1 MFIESIEEN
10 GLRLKYRTKKLKRFL
25 KYLLILFFI
34 PFLSFTFVS
43 LLFSSEKS
51 ITWLFESVSEELGY
65 KSKILVSDLDWSL
78 TKSRI
83 SLSEFSIQEEDR
95 GNSIYSDSVVLT
107 IDLLNVVSSIDL
119 YPFNLIKQKNFLLVE
134 LDKVTVQLKN
144 FDLNESYS
152 RNKFTN
158 FILNNSLS
166 RLEELNIKGSI
177 KEVDIP
183 KYFYLFSN
191 TDDKGNPQK
200 INIEDSLISTIKLG
214 PLELEETR
222 LKMNASSKNLEFV
235 ASNSEFEGIVIVKQ
249 PIKDGI
255 EIALSSLKLNSENF
269 NNSNLFVYLLDNLTI
284 PISFS
289 VDKLFFNE
297 KDIGRLSFLVSK
309 DEERLSFKNMKFNG
323 LGLDLGRSLK
333 DESGERSLLSIFRA
347 DDLVNTGFEGNIST
361 KYLTESLLSL
371 EEESNKELNFLAG
384 ASNFNLDINWEGL
397 PSQFDVNK
405 IQGNLSFRVDD
416 FVTKEVESDF
426 IGSSDF
432 LKLISLFNVSNTF
445 GDLTNINFKE
455 KFNKGFQADRVEGSL
470 EFKRDQIKT
479 SNPIVFKSGS
489 GEFKWDGFIQKT
501 KEGEFNNLD
510 FDIVIT
516 LPLREYLPAYALILG
531 GPVTAATV
539 FIAGKAFK
547 KPLNKLSSGKWKIT
561 GTIEEPI
568 TEFVEWFE

>member
-1 MFIESIEEN
+1 M
-10 GLRLKYRTKKLKRFL
+10 KRFL
-25 KYLLILFFI
+25 KYLLILLFI

-43 LLFSSEKS
+43 LLFSNEKS

-65 KSKILVSDLDWSL
+65 QSKILVSGLDWSL

-107 IDLLNVVSSIDL
+107 IDLLNIVSSIDL
-119 YPFNLIKQKNFLLVE
+119 YPFHLIKQKNFLLAE
-134 LDKVTVQLKN
+134 IDEATVQLKN
-144 FDLNESYS
+144 FDLNEISS
-152 RNKFTN
+152 RNKVSN
-158 FILNNSLS
+158 FILKNSLL
-166 RLEELNIKGSI
+166 RLDKLNIKGSI

-191 TDDKGNPQK
+191 TNDKGNPQK
-200 INIEDSLISTIKLG
+200 ISIKDLLISTIKLG
-214 PLELEETR
+214 PLELQETR
-222 LKMNASSKNLEFV
+222 LKMKASSKNLEFE
-235 ASNSEFEGIVIVKQ
+235 ASNSEFEGILIVNK
-249 PIKDGI
+249 PIKDGL
-255 EIALSSLKLNSENF
+255 EITLSSLKLNSENF

-289 VDKLFFNE
+289 IDKLFLKE

-309 DEERLSFKNMKFNG
+309 DAEKLSFKNIVFNG
-323 LGLDLGRSLK
+323 LGLDLGKSL
-333 DESGERSLLSIFRA
+333 DYESKERSLLSVFQKDNLINSR
-347 DDLVNTGFEGNIST
+347 FEGNIST
-361 KYLTESLLSL
+361 KNLTESILGL

-384 ASNFNLDINWEGL
+384 EGNFNLDIYWEGL

-455 KFNKGFQADRVEGSL
+455 KFNKGFQVDRVEGSL

-479 SNPIVFKSGS
+479 SSPIVFKSGS

-501 KEGEFNNLD
+501 KKGELDNLD

-561 GTIEEPI
+561 GTIENPN

>member
-1 MFIESIEEN
+1 MSTEFIEEN
-10 GLRLKYRTKKLKRFL
+10 GLRLKCRTKKLKRFL

-83 SLSEFSIQEEDR
+83 SLSELSIQEKDR
-95 GNSIYSDSVVLT
+95 GNSIYSDSVVLS

-119 YPFNLIKQKNFLLVE
+119 YPLNLIKQKNFLLIE

-152 RNKFTN
+152 RNKLTN
-158 FILNNSLS
+158 FILNNSQL

-177 KEVDIP
+177 KEVNIP
-183 KYFYLFSN
+183 KYFYLFSS

-200 INIEDSLISTIKLG
+200 INIEDSLISKIKLG

-235 ASNSEFEGIVIVKQ
+235 ASNSEIEGIILVKQ
-249 PIKDGI
+249 PIQNGI
-255 EIALSSLKLNSENF
+255 EIVLSSLKLNTESF
-269 NNSNLFVYLLDNLTI
+269 NNPNLFVYLLDNLTI

-289 VDKLFFNE
+289 VDKLFLKE
-297 KDIGRLSFLVSK
+297 KYIGRLSLLVSK
-309 DEERLSFKNMKFNG
+309 DEGKLFFKNIVFNG
-323 LGLDLGRSLK
+323 LVLDLRKSLNN
-333 DESGERSLLSIFRA
+333 ELAEGGLLSIFRK
-347 DDLVNTGFEGNIST
+347 DDLVHSGFEGNIST
-361 KYLTESLLSL
+361 KDLTESFLGY
-371 EEESNKELNFLAG
+371 EGQSNKELNFIAG
-384 ASNFNLDINWEGL
+384 PGNLNLDINWEGV
-397 PSQFDVNK
+397 PSEFDVNK
-405 IQGNLSFRVDD
+405 IQGNVSFRVDD
-416 FVTKEVESDF
+416 FVTKEVESEL
-426 IGSSDF
+426 IGSSDL

-445 GDLTNINFKE
+445 GDLTNLNFKE

-470 EFKRDQIKT
+470 EFKRDRIKT
-479 SNPIVFKSGS
+479 ASPIIFQSGS
-489 GEFKWDGFIQKT
+489 GEFKWDGFIEKT
-501 KEGEFNNLD
+501 KEGELGNLD

-531 GPVTAATV
+531 GPVTAVTV
-539 FIAGKAFK
+539 LIAGKAFK
-547 KPLNKLSSGKWKIT
+547 KPLNKLSSGKWKVT
-561 GTIEEPI
+561 GTTEDPN

>member
-1 MFIESIEEN
+1 M
-10 GLRLKYRTKKLKRFL
+10 KRFL
-25 KYLLILFFI
+25 KYLLILLFI

-43 LLFSSEKS
+43 LLFSNEKS

-65 KSKILVSDLDWSL
+65 QSKILVSGLDWSS

-107 IDLLNVVSSIDL
+107 IDLLNIVSSIDL
-119 YPFNLIKQKNFLLVE
+119 YPFHLIKQKNFLLAE
-134 LDKVTVQLKN
+134 IDKATVQLKN
-144 FDLNESYS
+144 FDLNEISS
-152 RNKFTN
+152 RNKVSN
-158 FILNNSLS
+158 FILKNSLL
-166 RLEELNIKGSI
+166 RLDELNIKGSI

-191 TDDKGNPQK
+191 TNDKGNPQK
-200 INIEDSLISTIKLG
+200 ISIKDLLISTIKLG
-214 PLELEETR
+214 PLELQETR
-222 LKMNASSKNLEFV
+222 LKMKASSKNLEFE
-235 ASNSEFEGIVIVKQ
+235 ASNSEFEGILIVNK
-249 PIKDGI
+249 PIKNGL
-255 EIALSSLKLNSENF
+255 EITLSSLKLNSENF

-289 VDKLFFNE
+289 IDKLFLKE

-309 DEERLSFKNMKFNG
+309 DAEKLSFKNIVFNG
-323 LGLDLGRSLK
+323 LGLDLGKSL
-333 DESGERSLLSIFRA
+333 DYESKERSLLSVFQKDNLINSR
-347 DDLVNTGFEGNIST
+347 FEGNIST
-361 KYLTESLLSL
+361 KNLTESILGL

-384 ASNFNLDINWEGL
+384 EGNFNLDIYWEGL

-416 FVTKEVESDF
+416 FEIKEAESDF

-455 KFNKGFQADRVEGSL
+455 KFNKGFQVDRVEGSL

-479 SNPIVFKSGS
+479 SSPIVFKSGS

-501 KEGEFNNLD
+501 KEGELDNLD

-561 GTIEEPI
+561 GTIEDPK
-568 TEFVEWFE
+568 TEFEEWFE

>member
-1 MFIESIEEN
+1 M
-10 GLRLKYRTKKLKRFL
+10 KRFL
-25 KYLLILFFI
+25 IYLLILFFV
-34 PFLSFTFVS
+34 PFLSFTSVS

-51 ITWLFESVSEELGY
+51 ITWLFESVSKELGY
-65 KSKILVSDLDWSL
+65 QSNILVSDLDWSL

-83 SLSEFSIQEEDR
+83 VLDELSIQDEER
-95 GNSIYSDSVVLT
+95 GNSIYTDSAVLS
-107 IDLLNVVSSIDL
+107 INLLNIVSSIDL
-119 YPFNLIKQKNFLLVE
+119 YPFNLIEQKNFLLVE
-134 LDKVTVQLKN
+134 LVNATVQLKN
-144 FDLNESYS
+144 FNLNESYS

-158 FILNNSLS
+158 FILNNSQL
-166 RLEELNIKGSI
+166 RLDELNIKGSI

-191 TDDKGNPQK
+191 TEEKGNPQK
-200 INIEDSLISTIKLG
+200 ISIEDSLISTIKLG
-214 PLELEETR
+214 PLELQETR
-222 LKMNASSKNLEFV
+222 LKMKASSKNQEFV

-255 EIALSSLKLNSENF
+255 EITLSSLKLSSKNF

-289 VDKLFFNE
+289 VDKLFLRE

-309 DEERLSFKNMKFNG
+309 DEERLSFKKIVFSG
-323 LGLDLGRSLK
+323 FGLDLGKRLE
-333 DESGERSLLSIFRA
+333 DEPSERSLLSIFRK
-347 DDLVNTGFEGNIST
+347 DDQVNTRFQGNIST
-361 KYLTESLLSL
+361 KNLTDSLLGL
-371 EEESNKELNFLAG
+371 EEEGDKGLNFLAG
-384 ASNFNLDINWEGL
+384 AGNLNLDINWEGL

-405 IQGNLSFRVDD
+405 IQGNLSFRADD

-432 LKLISLFNVSNTF
+432 LKIISLFNISNTF

-479 SNPIVFKSGS
+479 SSPIVFKSGS

-501 KEGEFNNLD
+501 KEGELDNLD

-561 GTIEEPI
+561 GTIEDPN

>member
-1 MFIESIEEN
+1 M
-10 GLRLKYRTKKLKRFL
+10 KRFL
-25 KYLLILFFI
+25 KYLVILLFI
-34 PFLSFTFVS
+34 PFLSFTLVS

-51 ITWLFESVSEELGY
+51 VTWLFEAISEELGY
-65 KSKILVSDLDWSL
+65 QGKILVSDLDWSL

-83 SLSEFSIQEEDR
+83 SLSELTIQQEDR
-95 GNSIYSDSVVLT
+95 GNSIYSDSVVVS
-107 IDLLNVVSSIDL
+107 IDLFNLVSSIDL
-119 YPFNLIKQKNFLLVE
+119 YPFSLIKPKNFLLVE
-134 LDKVTVQLKN
+134 LGKATFQLKN

-158 FILNNSLS
+158 FILNNSQL
-166 RLEELNIKGSI
+166 RLDELNIKGSI

-200 INIEDSLISTIKLG
+200 ISIEDSLISTIKLG
-214 PLELEETR
+214 PLELQETK
-222 LKMNASSKNLEFV
+222 LKMKASSKNLEFV

-249 PIKDGI
+249 PINDGI
-255 EIALSSLKLNSENF
+255 EIALSSLKLTSENF
-269 NNSNLFVYLLDNLTI
+269 NNSNLFAYLLDNLTI

-289 VDKLFFNE
+289 VDKLFLKE

-309 DEERLSFKNMKFNG
+309 DEERLSFKNIVFNG
-323 LGLDLGRSLK
+323 LGLDLGKNLK
-333 DESGERSLLSIFRA
+333 DESKERSLLSIFRK
-347 DDLVNTGFEGNIST
+347 DDLVNSGFEGNIST
-361 KYLTESLLSL
+361 KNLTESILGL
-371 EEESNKELNFLAG
+371 EGESNKELNFLAG

-416 FVTKEVESDF
+416 FETKEAESDF
-426 IGSSDF
+426 IGLSDF

-479 SNPIVFKSGS
+479 TSPIIFQSGS
-489 GEFKWDGFIQKT
+489 GEFKWDGFIEKT
-501 KEGEFNNLD
+501 KEGELGNLD

-531 GPVTAATV
+531 GPVTAVTV
-539 FIAGKAFK
+539 LIAGKAFK
-547 KPLNKLSSGKWKIT
+547 KPLNKLSSGKWKVT
-561 GTIEEPI
+561 GTTEDPN

>member
-1 MFIESIEEN
+1 M
-10 GLRLKYRTKKLKRFL
+10 KRFL

-51 ITWLFESVSEELGY
+51 ITWLFESVSKELGY
-65 KSKILVSDLDWSL
+65 QSNILVSDLDWSL

-83 SLSEFSIQEEDR
+83 VLDELSIQDEER
-95 GNSIYSDSVVLT
+95 GNSIYTDSAVLS
-107 IDLLNVVSSIDL
+107 INLLNIVSSIDL
-119 YPFNLIKQKNFLLVE
+119 YPFNLIEQKNFLLVE
-134 LDKVTVQLKN
+134 LVNATVQLKN
-144 FDLNESYS
+144 FNLNESYS

-158 FILNNSLS
+158 FILNNSQL
-166 RLEELNIKGSI
+166 RLDELNIKGSI

-191 TDDKGNPQK
+191 TEEKGNPQK
-200 INIEDSLISTIKLG
+200 ISIEDSLISTIKLG
-214 PLELEETR
+214 PLELQETR
-222 LKMNASSKNLEFV
+222 LKMKASSKNQEFV

-255 EIALSSLKLNSENF
+255 EITLSSLKLSSKNF

-289 VDKLFFNE
+289 VDKLFLRE

-309 DEERLSFKNMKFNG
+309 DEERLSFKKIVFSG
-323 LGLDLGRSLK
+323 FGLDLGKRLE
-333 DESGERSLLSIFRA
+333 DEPSERSLLSIFRK
-347 DDLVNTGFEGNIST
+347 DDQVNTRFQGNIST
-361 KYLTESLLSL
+361 KNLTDSLLGL
-371 EEESNKELNFLAG
+371 EEEGDKGLNFLAG
-384 ASNFNLDINWEGL
+384 AGNLNLDINWEGL

-405 IQGNLSFRVDD
+405 IQGNLSFRADD

-432 LKLISLFNVSNTF
+432 LKIISLFNVSNTF

-479 SNPIVFKSGS
+479 SSPIVFKSGS

-501 KEGEFNNLD
+501 KEGELDNLD

-561 GTIEEPI
+561 GTIEDPN

>member
-1 MFIESIEEN
+1 M
-10 GLRLKYRTKKLKRFL
+10 KRFL
-25 KYLLILFFI
+25 IYLLILFFV
-34 PFLSFTFVS
+34 PFLSFTSVS

-51 ITWLFESVSEELGY
+51 ITWLFESVSKELGY
-65 KSKILVSDLDWSL
+65 QSNILVSDLDWSL

-83 SLSEFSIQEEDR
+83 VLDELSIQDEER
-95 GNSIYSDSVVLT
+95 GNSIYTDSAVLS
-107 IDLLNVVSSIDL
+107 INLLNIVSSIDL
-119 YPFNLIKQKNFLLVE
+119 YPFNLIEQKNFLLVE
-134 LDKVTVQLKN
+134 LVNATVQLKN
-144 FDLNESYS
+144 FNLNESYS

-158 FILNNSLS
+158 FILNNSQL
-166 RLEELNIKGSI
+166 RLDELNIKGSI

-191 TDDKGNPQK
+191 TEEKGNPQK
-200 INIEDSLISTIKLG
+200 ISIEDSLISTIKLG
-214 PLELEETR
+214 PLELQETR
-222 LKMNASSKNLEFV
+222 LKMKASSKNQEFV

-255 EIALSSLKLNSENF
+255 EITLSSLKLSSKNF

-289 VDKLFFNE
+289 VDKLFLRE

-309 DEERLSFKNMKFNG
+309 DEERLSFKKIVFSG
-323 LGLDLGRSLK
+323 FGLDLGKRLE
-333 DESGERSLLSIFRA
+333 DEPSERSLLSIFRK
-347 DDLVNTGFEGNIST
+347 DDQVNTRFQGNIST
-361 KYLTESLLSL
+361 KNLTDSLLGL
-371 EEESNKELNFLAG
+371 EEEGDKGLNFLAG
-384 ASNFNLDINWEGL
+384 AGNLNLDINWEGL

-405 IQGNLSFRVDD
+405 IQGNLSFRADD

-432 LKLISLFNVSNTF
+432 LKIISLFNVSNTF

-479 SNPIVFKSGS
+479 SSPIVFKSGS

-501 KEGEFNNLD
+501 KEGELDNLD

-561 GTIEEPI
+561 GTIEDPN

>member
-1 MFIESIEEN
+1 M
-10 GLRLKYRTKKLKRFL
+10 KRFL

-65 KSKILVSDLDWSL
+65 QSNILVSDLDWSL

-83 SLSEFSIQEEDR
+83 VLGELSIQDEER
-95 GNSIYSDSVVLT
+95 GNSIYTDSAVLS
-107 IDLLNVVSSIDL
+107 INLLNIVSSIDL
-119 YPFNLIKQKNFLLVE
+119 YPFNLIEQKNFLLVE
-134 LDKVTVQLKN
+134 LVNATVQLKN
-144 FDLNESYS
+144 FNLNESYS

-158 FILNNSLS
+158 FILNNSQL
-166 RLEELNIKGSI
+166 RLDELNIKGSI

-191 TDDKGNPQK
+191 TEGKGNPQK
-200 INIEDSLISTIKLG
+200 ISIEDSLISTIKLG
-214 PLELEETR
+214 PLELQETR
-222 LKMNASSKNLEFV
+222 LKMKASSKNQEFV

-255 EIALSSLKLNSENF
+255 EITLSSLKLSSKNF

-289 VDKLFFNE
+289 VDKLFLRE

-309 DEERLSFKNMKFNG
+309 DEERLSFKKIVFSG
-323 LGLDLGRSLK
+323 FGLDLGKRLE
-333 DESGERSLLSIFRA
+333 DEPSERSLLSIFRK
-347 DDLVNTGFEGNIST
+347 DDQVNTRFQGDIST
-361 KYLTESLLSL
+361 KNLTDSLLGL
-371 EEESNKELNFLAG
+371 EEEGDKGLNFLAG
-384 ASNFNLDINWEGL
+384 AGNFNLDINWEGL

-405 IQGNLSFRVDD
+405 IQGNLSFRADD

-432 LKLISLFNVSNTF
+432 LKIISLFNVSNTF

-479 SNPIVFKSGS
+479 SSPIVFKSGS

-501 KEGEFNNLD
+501 KEGELDNLD

-561 GTIEEPI
+561 GTIEDPN

>member
-1 MFIESIEEN
+1 M
-10 GLRLKYRTKKLKRFL
+10 KRFL
-25 KYLLILFFI
+25 IYLLILFFV
-34 PFLSFTFVS
+34 PFLSFTSVS

-51 ITWLFESVSEELGY
+51 ITWLFESVSKELGY
-65 KSKILVSDLDWSL
+65 QSNILVSDLDWSL

-83 SLSEFSIQEEDR
+83 VLDELSIQDEER
-95 GNSIYSDSVVLT
+95 GNSIYTDSAVLS
-107 IDLLNVVSSIDL
+107 INLLNIVSSIDL
-119 YPFNLIKQKNFLLVE
+119 YPFNLIEQKNFLLVE
-134 LDKVTVQLKN
+134 LVNATVQLKN
-144 FDLNESYS
+144 FNLNESYS

-158 FILNNSLS
+158 FILNNSQL
-166 RLEELNIKGSI
+166 RLDELNIKGSI

-191 TDDKGNPQK
+191 TEEKGNPQK
-200 INIEDSLISTIKLG
+200 ISIEDSLISTIKLG
-214 PLELEETR
+214 PLELQETR
-222 LKMNASSKNLEFV
+222 LKMKASSKNQEFV

-255 EIALSSLKLNSENF
+255 EITLSSLKLSSKNF

-289 VDKLFFNE
+289 VDKLFLRE

-309 DEERLSFKNMKFNG
+309 DEERLSFKKIVFSG
-323 LGLDLGRSLK
+323 FGLDLGKRLE
-333 DESGERSLLSIFRA
+333 DEPSERSLLSIFRK
-347 DDLVNTGFEGNIST
+347 DDQVNTRFQGNIST
-361 KYLTESLLSL
+361 KNLTDSLLGL
-371 EEESNKELNFLAG
+371 EEEGDKGLNFLVGAG
-384 ASNFNLDINWEGL
+384 NLNLDINWEGL

-405 IQGNLSFRVDD
+405 IQGNLSFRADD

-432 LKLISLFNVSNTF
+432 LKIISLFNVSNTF

-479 SNPIVFKSGS
+479 SSPIVFKSGS

-501 KEGEFNNLD
+501 KEGELDNLD

-561 GTIEEPI
+561 GTIEDPN

>member
-1 MFIESIEEN
+1 M
-10 GLRLKYRTKKLKRFL
+10 KRFL
-25 KYLLILFFI
+25 IYLLILFFV
-34 PFLSFTFVS
+34 PFLSFTSVS

-51 ITWLFESVSEELGY
+51 ITWLFESVSKELGY
-65 KSKILVSDLDWSL
+65 QSNILVSDLDWSL

-83 SLSEFSIQEEDR
+83 VLDELSIQDEER
-95 GNSIYSDSVVLT
+95 GNSIYTDSAVLS
-107 IDLLNVVSSIDL
+107 INLLNIVSSIDL
-119 YPFNLIKQKNFLLVE
+119 YPFNLIEQKNFLLVE
-134 LDKVTVQLKN
+134 LVNATVQLKN
-144 FDLNESYS
+144 FNLNESYS

-158 FILNNSLS
+158 FILNNSQL
-166 RLEELNIKGSI
+166 RLDELNIKGSI

-191 TDDKGNPQK
+191 TEEKGNPQK
-200 INIEDSLISTIKLG
+200 ISIEDSLISTIKLG
-214 PLELEETR
+214 PLELQETR
-222 LKMNASSKNLEFV
+222 LKMKASSKNQEFV

-255 EIALSSLKLNSENF
+255 EITLSSLKLSSDNF

-289 VDKLFFNE
+289 VDKLFLRE

-309 DEERLSFKNMKFNG
+309 DEERLSFKKIVFSG
-323 LGLDLGRSLK
+323 FGLDLGKRLE
-333 DESGERSLLSIFRA
+333 DEPSERSLLSIFRK
-347 DDLVNTGFEGNIST
+347 DDQVNTRFQGNIST
-361 KYLTESLLSL
+361 KNLTDSLLGL
-371 EEESNKELNFLAG
+371 EEEGDKGLNFLAG
-384 ASNFNLDINWEGL
+384 AGNLNLDINWEGL

-405 IQGNLSFRVDD
+405 IQGNLSFRADD

-432 LKLISLFNVSNTF
+432 LKIISLFNVSNTF

-501 KEGEFNNLD
+501 KEGELDNLD

>member
-1 MFIESIEEN
+1 M
-10 GLRLKYRTKKLKRFL
+10 
-25 KYLLILFFI
+25 
-34 PFLSFTFVS
+34 
-43 LLFSSEKS
+43 
-51 ITWLFESVSEELGY
+51 
-65 KSKILVSDLDWSL
+65 
-78 TKSRI
+78 
-83 SLSEFSIQEEDR
+83 
-95 GNSIYSDSVVLT
+95 
-107 IDLLNVVSSIDL
+107 
-119 YPFNLIKQKNFLLVE
+119 
-134 LDKVTVQLKN
+134 
-144 FDLNESYS
+144 
-152 RNKFTN
+152 
-158 FILNNSLS
+158 
-166 RLEELNIKGSI
+166 
-177 KEVDIP
+177 
-183 KYFYLFSN
+183 
-191 TDDKGNPQK
+191 
-200 INIEDSLISTIKLG
+200 
-214 PLELEETR
+214 
-222 LKMNASSKNLEFV
+222 
-235 ASNSEFEGIVIVKQ
+235 
-249 PIKDGI
+249 
-255 EIALSSLKLNSENF
+255 
-269 NNSNLFVYLLDNLTI
+269 DNLTI

-289 VDKLFFNE
+289 VDKLFLKE

-309 DEERLSFKNMKFNG
+309 DEERLSFKNIIFNG
-323 LGLDLGRSLK
+323 LGLDLGKNLK
-333 DESGERSLLSIFRA
+333 DESKERSLLSIFRK
-347 DDLVNTGFEGNIST
+347 DDLVNSRFEGNIST
-361 KYLTESLLSL
+361 KNLTESILGL
-371 EEESNKELNFLAG
+371 EGESNRELNFLAG

-455 KFNKGFQADRVEGSL
+455 KFNKGFQADRVQGSL
-470 EFKRDQIKT
+470 EFNRDQIKT
-479 SNPIVFKSGS
+479 LSPIVFKGGS

-501 KEGEFNNLD
+501 KEGEFDNLD

>member
-1 MFIESIEEN
+1 
-10 GLRLKYRTKKLKRFL
+10 LKRFL
-25 KYLLILFFI
+25 IYLLILFFV
-34 PFLSFTFVS
+34 PFLSFTSVS

-51 ITWLFESVSEELGY
+51 ITWLFESVSKELGY
-65 KSKILVSDLDWSL
+65 QSNILVSDLDWSL

-83 SLSEFSIQEEDR
+83 VLDELSIQDEER
-95 GNSIYSDSVVLT
+95 GNSIYTDSAVLS
-107 IDLLNVVSSIDL
+107 INLLNIVSSIDL
-119 YPFNLIKQKNFLLVE
+119 YPFNLIEQKNFLLVE
-134 LDKVTVQLKN
+134 LVNATVQLKN
-144 FDLNESYS
+144 FNLNESYS

-158 FILNNSLS
+158 FILNNSQL
-166 RLEELNIKGSI
+166 RLDELNIKGSI

-191 TDDKGNPQK
+191 TEEKGNPQK
-200 INIEDSLISTIKLG
+200 ISIEDSLISTIKLG
-214 PLELEETR
+214 PLELQETR
-222 LKMNASSKNLEFV
+222 LKMKASSKNQEFV

-255 EIALSSLKLNSENF
+255 EITLSSLKLSSKNF

-289 VDKLFFNE
+289 VDKLFLRE

-309 DEERLSFKNMKFNG
+309 DEERLSFKKIVFSG
-323 LGLDLGRSLK
+323 FGLDLGKRLE
-333 DESGERSLLSIFRA
+333 DEPSERSLLSIFRK
-347 DDLVNTGFEGNIST
+347 DDQVNTRFQGNIST
-361 KYLTESLLSL
+361 KNLTDSLLGL
-371 EEESNKELNFLAG
+371 EEEGDKGLNFLAG
-384 ASNFNLDINWEGL
+384 AGNLNLDINWEGL

-405 IQGNLSFRVDD
+405 IQGNLSFRADD

-432 LKLISLFNVSNTF
+432 LKIISLFNVSNTF

-479 SNPIVFKSGS
+479 SSPIVFKSGS

-501 KEGEFNNLD
+501 KEGELDNLD

-561 GTIEEPI
+561 GTIEDPN